1 MMAAG
6 MEATHQT
13 AGNPSEQQATGGRE
27 RERPGGWTSATL
39 ALSALASALVSTL
52 VSASAR
58 RTAAFALLPALLLG
72 IAGCRSGDG
81 RQLLLPDRSPMPNP
95 VVTGPAATRPHD
107 LGTGPFRDPSIHVGA
122 IAAPHMFASG
132 VGVDAISVVTQSSLP
147 SSEILHA
154 RIADYDMTRHRFVPF
169 VGRTSGCTY
178 GVNVP
183 VRGRTR
189 DGSSVVVPV
198 RFRFGLRTFYQDL
211 TEQMEK
217 NNVIALFDSRLDRDQ
232 TIILFGL
239 LTRSCYIFHGIGIQ
253 PLAARPETSEDP
265 QPVP

>member
-1 MMAAG
+1 
-6 MEATHQT
+6 
-13 AGNPSEQQATGGRE
+13 
-27 RERPGGWTSATL
+27 
-39 ALSALASALVSTL
+39 
-52 VSASAR
+52 
-58 RTAAFALLPALLLG
+58 
-72 IAGCRSGDG
+72 
-81 RQLLLPDRSPMPNP
+81 MPNP
-95 VVTGPAATRPHD
+95 VAVGPVATRPHD

-154 RIADYDMTRHRFVPF
+154 RIADYDMTTHRFVPF

-183 VRGRTR
+183 VKGRTR

-232 TIILFGL
+232 TMVFFGV
-239 LTRSCYIFHGIGIQ
+239 LTRSCYVFHAIGIQ
-253 PLAARPETSEDP
+253 PLAARPAAAETP